1 MLSWILESHE
11 ECSKMERVGDL
22 AFSLAARCPNAIAIN
37 WTFDSI
43 GCDTPVEATIELY
56 QQQKSVRSGEVVLH
70 SE

>member
-11 ECSKMERVGDL
+11 ECAKMERVGDL

-37 WTFDSI
+37 WTSDSI
-43 GCDTPVEATIELY
+43 GCDTSVEATIELY
-56 QQQKSVRSGEVVLH
+56 PQQKSIRSGEVVLH